1 MKTMLIFDEGT
12 LNSIYRK
19 FTNGRPGEG
28 IKYKEFCEF
37 VMGSK
42 AGDFTSMT
50 DSKVGNFQG
59 LSVRSQPAYVARYF
73 LGFAEA
79 LLTACL

>member
-59 LSVRSQPAYVARYF
+59 LSVRSQPAS
-73 LGFAEA
+73 A
-79 LLTACL
+79 LLLG